1 MKNITNGYIIEK
13 LLGGQVMVLEKKI
26 KELVELDEELRA
38 KIEQAH
44 QAKVDSKQK
53 IVSDK
58 KSIANA
64 TWDQVKKR
72 VDEEKIKLDEY
83 IKSAAIDNQEEY
95 QQTSERLKRT
105 FEDNKEKWIAEL
117 VDNSLKI

>member
-1 MKNITNGYIIEK
+1 MKNTTNGYIIEK

-58 KSIANA
+58 KNIANA

>member
-58 KSIANA
+58 KNIANA

>member
-26 KELVELDEELRA
+26 KDLVELDEELRA

-58 KSIANA
+58 KNIANA

>member
-1 MKNITNGYIIEK
+1 
-13 LLGGQVMVLEKKI
+13 MVLEKKI

-58 KSIANA
+58 KNIANA